1 MQNFVNFFGQ
11 TIRTQSAFYIT
22 AGDGKVSFVDA
33 RDIAAVATQILLA
46 KTNGTKINDHYENKK
61 YGITGNKALSYSQVA
76 EVLSNALGRRIT
88 YVNITEEDARK
99 AIKKMGMEEWLID
112 ALIEFYN
119 VIKSGDASQSTAVVE
134 QITGRKPIS
143 FEQFVRDYSSS
154 FN

>member
-1 MQNFVNFFGQ
+1 MLEILQLWLHRYYWLKLMEPKSTIITRTRNMALLVTRLYHIVKWQKFF
-11 TIRTQSAFYIT
+11 
-22 AGDGKVSFVDA
+22 
-33 RDIAAVATQILLA
+33 LM
-46 KTNGTKINDHYENKK
+46 
-61 YGITGNKALSYSQVA
+61 
-76 EVLSNALGRRIT
+76 LGRRIT

-99 AIKKMGMEEWLID
+99 AMKKMGMEEWLID